1 MPEIAVPE
9 SSYPAL
15 RSLTDLTPEEF
26 STLLSAITNAQ
37 PAARSDVFLDHVC
50 ARAPRIKSSTVR
62 EIVRELF
69 SLISVKESFD
79 MSDVE
84 FADSLAKSTLGDQ
97 SRNLR
102 FEEADKALLKERLIK
117 LLALKSSLG
126 MTAKTL
132 DLLTDAQHLFYSSK
146 ILRDVRPAFNEE
158 GSVAE
163 GAIILHN
170 LRIYYGDSEY
180 QRNFFVTLDAN
191 DLQQLRK
198 VISRAEQKAEVLKA
212 VLKRADIRFLDVQEK

>member
-1 MPEIAVPE
+1 MP
-9 SSYPAL
+9 
-15 RSLTDLTPEEF
+15 
-26 STLLSAITNAQ
+26 
-37 PAARSDVFLDHVC
+37 
-50 ARAPRIKSSTVR
+50 RAPRIKSSTVR

-146 ILRDVRPAFNEE
+146 ILTDVRPVFNEE

-170 LRIYYGDSEY
+170 LRIYYGDSED